1 MSLVHASGDQALV
14 RDCSISSTRMHLS
27 LPVLSIN
34 ELITEHDH
42 GEVPVTE
49 AMWFIYITSAADNR
63 APLNEHV
70 KFNPVK
76 VKSN

>member
-1 MSLVHASGDQALV
+1 M
-14 RDCSISSTRMHLS
+14 S